1 MTKIERQSLAHY
13 AGRYRSSVAIVVVAS
28 IFMNV
33 MVFAGTLYMML
44 VYDSVLPS
52 GSLATLAGLFAMLL
66 VLYAFQ
72 TVFESIRGD
81 ALLTIANGVHDE
93 LFRSVHY
100 ATTSTPLKGPV
111 KSSDGLQ
118 LVRDLDQIHSFLA
131 GPGPVALIDLPW
143 VIVFLIILSA
153 LHWALGLTALVGTLV
168 LVLLAVH
175 TSKQT
180 AKGLHAMGNVVGA
193 RSAATLD
200 ELRFVESA
208 TAMGMRDRLLARA
221 GNFEHHFIEAQ
232 SFLSRVGTRLGS
244 SGKVLRMLLQS
255 GMLTVGALLVID
267 GKASGGVI
275 LASSV
280 LSGRALAPV
289 DMAIGNWRNM
299 SAARTGWTRL
309 MEAIDLFRPPQ
320 PRSVQLDP
328 PSKELRVR
336 DLWLVPPG
344 TERAVLNGISLDL
357 IPGQAVAIIGP
368 SAAGKTTL
376 ARALV
381 GIWPPSRGEIRIDGA
396 TYDQWDPDQLGAS
409 FGYVPQS
416 VDILEG
422 TIGQNIA
429 RFDPQATSEAVV
441 AAAKA
446 AGMHQTILA
455 MPQGYDSRVTS
466 SGMELSAGQ
475 RQRIGLARA
484 LYGNPFLIVL
494 DEANSNLDGEGDA
507 ALATAVE
514 AIKARGGI
522 VVMITHRPATLG
534 PMTHIAVLN
543 QGKIVEFGTRDDVMK
558 KLGAAPALAN
568 PPGPPQNKAES
579 A

>member
-1 MTKIERQSLAHY
+1 
-13 AGRYRSSVAIVVVAS
+13 
-28 IFMNV
+28 MNM

-52 GSLATLAGLFAMLL
+52 GSLPTLAGLFAILL

-72 TVFESIRGD
+72 AMFEAIRGD

-93 LFRSVHY
+93 LFQSVHY
-100 ATTSTPLKGPV
+100 ATTSTPLKSPLR
-111 KSSDGLQ
+111 SSDGLQ

-153 LHWALGLTALVGTLV
+153 LHWALGLTALIGTLV
-168 LVLLAVH
+168 LVMLAMH

-180 AKGLHAMGNVVGA
+180 AKGMQKLGNVVGA

-208 TAMGMRDRLLARA
+208 TAMGMRGRLLSRA
-221 GNFEHHFIEAQ
+221 GAYERHFVDSQ
-232 SFLSRVGTRLGS
+232 SFLSRNSTRLS
-244 SGKVLRMLLQS
+244 SAGKVLRMILQS
-255 GMLTVGALLVID
+255 AMLTVGALLVID

-289 DMAIGNWRNM
+289 DMAISNWRNF
-299 SAARTGWTRL
+299 SAARSGWTRL
-309 MEAIDLFRPPQ
+309 MDAIGANRPPE
-320 PRSVQLDP
+320 PRTVQLESP
-328 PSKELRVR
+328 RRELRVR
-336 DLWLVPPG
+336 ELWLVPPG
-344 TERAVLNGISLDL
+344 SSAAVINGLSLDL
-357 IPGQAVAIIGP
+357 IPGQAVAFIGP
-368 SAAGKTTL
+368 SAAGKTSL
-376 ARALV
+376 AKALV
-381 GIWPPSRGEIRIDGA
+381 GIWPAARGDIRMDGA
-396 TYDQWDPDQLGAS
+396 TYDQWDPEVLGMAI
-409 FGYVPQS
+409 GYVPQS

-422 TIGQNIA
+422 TVGENIA
-429 RFDPQATSEAVV
+429 RFDPQATSESVI
-441 AAAKA
+441 AAAQA
-446 AGMHQTILA
+446 AGMHQLILN
-455 MPQGYDSRVTS
+455 MPQGYETRVSS
-466 SGMELSAGQ
+466 SGFELSAGQ
-475 RQRIGLARA
+475 RQRLGLARA
-484 LYGNPFLIVL
+484 LFGNPFLVVL
-494 DEANSNLDGEGDA
+494 DEANSNLDGEGDI
-507 ALATAVE
+507 ALASAIE

-543 QGKIVEFGTRDDVMK
+543 QGRIVEFGTRDEVMK
-558 KLGAAPALAN
+558 KLGSAPALAN
-568 PPGPPQNKAES
+568 PPEPAVNKAES